1 MNIVEKRANQAIAK
15 ASGGALIAKNR
26 KRFDKWEDALDCDD
40 TMGQLFELLRQGNY
54 IETAVL
60 ACGIPKATWDSW
72 KKQARKDKD
81 SAVDSKFSRF
91 SDALDAVSAASEAE
105 MVKLI
110 RESADR
116 KEKLPIGYCWLLERV
131 RGNKFK
137 QNVPAGAQD
146 VNVQVNVL
154 GVSAPAP
161 DQDYKTWLESK
172 KATDKALA
180 GRTPVEAH
188 AVEVPSGIESVTVG
202 EDGQRSTKVQAS

>member
-1 MNIVEKRANQAIAK
+1 LNIVEKKANQAIAK

-26 KRFDKWEDALDCDD
+26 KRFGKWEEALDCDD

-60 ACGIPKATWDSW
+60 SCGIPKMIWDDW
-72 KKQARKDKD
+72 KKRARRDKE
-81 SAVDSKFSRF
+81 AGVDSKFAMF

-131 RGNKFK
+131 RGNRFK
-137 QNVPAGAQD
+137 QNVPASAQD

-154 GVSAPAP
+154 GVAAPAP

-180 GRTPVEAH
+180 GRTPVEVR
-188 AVEVPSGIESVTVG
+188 AVEIPDGIESVMVG
-202 EDGQRSTKVQAS
+202 ENGQESATVQAS